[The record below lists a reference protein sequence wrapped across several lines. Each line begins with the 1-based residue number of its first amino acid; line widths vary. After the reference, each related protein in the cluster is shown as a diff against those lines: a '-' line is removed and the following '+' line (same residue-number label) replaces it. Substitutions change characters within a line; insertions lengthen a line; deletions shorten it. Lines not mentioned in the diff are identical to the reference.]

1 VGFNS
6 ADGHDRR
13 RLRRLATQDLT
24 ATEIAAIRVLLW
36 AAFDD
41 DESYESDE
49 PFSEDD
55 WEHSLGGLHFVL
67 DLDGEIVAHASVV
80 ERELHVDGRPLRT
93 GYVEAVATAPDR
105 QGRGLGSIVMQDA
118 TAYIRE
124 RFELGALGTGRHS
137 FYGRLGWLRWKGP
150 SGVRTRGGIRPTPDD
165 DGDILVLP
173 TPSFPELDLAAPIS
187 CEWRP
192 GDVW

>member
-1 VGFNS
+1 VGPS
-6 ADGHDRR
+6 QTEHEGT
-13 RLRRLATQDLT
+13 RLRRVATDDLT
-24 ATEIAAIRVLLW
+24 ATEIAAIRGVLW
-36 AAFDD
+36 AAFEA
-41 DESYESDE
+41 DESYDSDE

-55 WEHSLGGLHFVL
+55 WEHSLGGMHFVL
-67 DLDGEIVAHASVV
+67 DVDGEIVAHASVV
-80 ERELHVDGRPLRT
+80 KRELHVDGRPLRT

-105 QGRGLGSIVMQDA
+105 QGRGFGSIVMAEA
-118 TAYIRE
+118 TAYVRE

-137 FYGRLGWLRWKGP
+137 FYQRLGWLRWMGP
-150 SGVRTRGGIRPTPDD
+150 TAVRTPGGTHPTPDE

-173 TPSFPELDLAAPIS
+173 TPASPPLDLTTAIS